1 MTKNEVL
8 QILSILKVA
17 YPNSYKDMTTT
28 DANALV
34 MLWERQFV
42 DYKYSTVQSAIDAII
57 STDTSGFAPSV
68 GKVKEMINKL
78 TTPDLMTE
86 QEAWGYVFRALRNSG
101 YHAKEEFEKLPVIVQ
116 RIVGN
121 HNQLREWA
129 MMPSDQIN
137 SVVAS
142 NFMRS
147 FKVRAKHEQ
156 EFMALPSNVKEML
169 GMMDIKKIGN

>member
-8 QILSILKVA
+8 QVLSILKVA
-17 YPNSYKDMTTT
+17 YPNSYKDMTKT

-34 MLWERQFV
+34 MLWERQFA
-42 DYKYSTVQSAIDAII
+42 DYEYPTVQSAIDAII

-78 TTPDLMTE
+78 TTPELMTE
-86 QEAWGYVFRALRNSG
+86 QEAWGYVFKALKNGYSNSK
-101 YHAKEEFEKLPVIVQ
+101 KEFDNLPTIVQ
-116 RIVGN
+116 RIVGS
-121 HNQLREWA
+121 HRQLAEWA
-129 MMPSDQIN
+129 LMNNDQVN
-137 SVVAS
+137 TVVAS

-147 FKVRAKHEQ
+147 YRARAKHEQ